1 MGDSLRR
8 VSRTR
13 NERSARSVGAHRRE
27 GREALLGAEIR
38 VFLDDDVREAPA
50 GWTRAYTAR
59 EAIALLEAG
68 GVVEISLDHD
78 LGDEA
83 TCGTGYEV
91 ACWIE
96 EAVATR
102 GFVRRRRSA
111 STRRTSL
118 AASGCGARSE
128 SIAGPA
134 SEARSMT
141 FRPPPL
147 NHRLFVLRAGMG
159 ALRYSPFA

>member
-1 MGDSLRR
+1 M
-8 VSRTR
+8 TTTT
-13 NERSARSVGAHRRE
+13 
-27 GREALLGAEIR
+27 IR
-38 VFLDDDVREAPA
+38 IRIWLDDVREAPA

-83 TCGTGYEV
+83 TCGTGNVV

-102 GFVRRRRSA
+102 GFVPPTIRVHSA
-111 STRRTSL
+111 NVVGRARMEQAIASIERL
-118 AASGCGARSE
+118 AGRK
-128 SIAGPA
+128 P
-134 SEARSMT
+134 
-141 FRPPPL
+141 
-147 NHRLFVLRAGMG
+147 
-159 ALRYSPFA
+159 

>member
-1 MGDSLRR
+1 MTKR
-8 VSRTR
+8 
-13 NERSARSVGAHRRE
+13 
-27 GREALLGAEIR
+27 EIR
-38 VFLDDDVREAPA
+38 LWLDDVRETPA
-50 GWTRAYTAR
+50 GWVRAYTAR

-102 GFVRRRRSA
+102 GFVPPAIRIHSANVVGRARMEQAIASIERLRRR
-111 STRRTSL
+111 
-118 AASGCGARSE
+118 E
-128 SIAGPA
+128 P
-134 SEARSMT
+134 
-141 FRPPPL
+141 
-147 NHRLFVLRAGMG
+147 
-159 ALRYSPFA
+159 